1 MEMRVPRSDRLPRT
15 ILVADGNPDCRE
27 LLSVYLK
34 RLNYPAPIEAAD
46 GEEAVRKVLI
56 EKPDLII
63 MEIFLPKKDGLE
75 VAAQLRANPLTR
87 DAMLVAATAMVLPD
101 GRERCLAGGFDAY
114 LAKPFTMREL
124 GDLLRTIFSPDASPD
139 RP

>member
-34 RLNYPAPIEAAD
+34 RLNYPAPVEAAD

-124 GDLLRTIFSPDASPD
+124 GDLLQTIFSPDASPD

>member
-1 MEMRVPRSDRLPRT
+1 MPRSDRLPRT

>member
-1 MEMRVPRSDRLPRT
+1 METRAPRSDRLPRT

-27 LLSVYLK
+27 LLSLYLK
-34 RLNYPAPIEAAD
+34 LLNYPAPTEAAD
-46 GEEAVRKVLI
+46 GEEAVRMAVD

-63 MEIFLPKKDGLE
+63 MEIFLPKKHGLE

-87 DAMLVAATAMVLPD
+87 GAIIVAATAMALPD
-101 GRERCLAGGFDAY
+101 GREKCLAGGFDAY
-114 LAKPFTMREL
+114 LAKPFTVREL
-124 GDLLRTIFSPDASPD
+124 GSLLETIFSPDASPD

>member
-1 MEMRVPRSDRLPRT
+1 MPRSDRLPRT

-56 EKPDLII
+56 AKPDLII

>member
-34 RLNYPAPIEAAD
+34 RLNYPAPVEAAD

-114 LAKPFTMREL
+114 LAKPFTMHEL
-124 GDLLRTIFSPDASPD
+124 GDLLQTIFSPDASPD